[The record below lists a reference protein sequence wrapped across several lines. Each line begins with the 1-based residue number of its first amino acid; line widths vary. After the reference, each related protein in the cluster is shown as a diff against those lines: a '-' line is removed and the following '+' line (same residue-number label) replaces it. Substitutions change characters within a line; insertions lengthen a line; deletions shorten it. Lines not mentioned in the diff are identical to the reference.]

1 VPSSSVE
8 SVTSLLEL
16 LVRLLAPLELALA
29 AGLGAGHATSLPVA
43 VVVGL
48 VGATALLAIV
58 LVARAVLA
66 LAGPGA
72 TVPGSELTE
81 GADVRLLVFARD
93 PDADGHV
100 RARAP
105 GRLLTAV

>member
-1 VPSSSVE
+1 
-8 SVTSLLEL
+8 
-16 LVRLLAPLELALA
+16 
-29 AGLGAGHATSLPVA
+29 
-43 VVVGL
+43 
-48 VGATALLAIV
+48 
-58 LVARAVLA
+58 
-66 LAGPGA
+66 
-72 TVPGSELTE
+72 VPGSELTE